1 MFSKEQ
7 QKSEKNP
14 SSPVYVD
21 LLDEDRPISGQKF
34 VCVSFVSP
42 ENILKRKDLFFMEEF
57 IKSWDMAKSMEKFQG
72 FLNFLSYKYNLNGEN
87 VMADYKDFVKEERK
101 DMSNHS
107 IEDDYKNFLDLQEEE
122 LEKKFNVSHKFQTST
137 RGMKVRGVYS
147 TQEEA
152 EMRCKLLRETDPNHD
167 VYVGPVGMWMPWEP
181 EAYKTGR
188 VEYLEEELNNLM
200 HEKISNEKQAKIEF
214 DKRVQEAK
222 EKAMEDNAKLAD
234 KTGNQLTQ
242 LINDDG
248 KLVNVR
254 ELDLEAIPDETVLTK
269 GAYASADVRN
279 ALFDN
284 HNISTSPNDESQ
296 QNEPINEV
304 IETTEPATTSEED
317 SKNED

>member
-1 MFSKEQ
+1 MCIRDRSK
-7 QKSEKNP
+7 
-14 SSPVYVD
+14 
-21 LLDEDRPISGQKF
+21 
-34 VCVSFVSP
+34 
-42 ENILKRKDLFFMEEF
+42 
-57 IKSWDMAKSMEKFQG
+57 
-72 FLNFLSYKYNLNGEN
+72 
-87 VMADYKDFVKEERK
+87 
-101 DMSNHS
+101 HS

-122 LEKKFNVSHKFQTST
+122 LEKKFNVTHKFQTST

-284 HNISTSPNDESQ
+284 NNISTSPNDESQ

>member
-7 QKSEKNP
+7 QKGEENP
-14 SSPVYVD
+14 SSQVYVD

-87 VMADYKDFVKEERK
+87 VMADYKDFVKEERD
-101 DMSNHS
+101 DMSKHS
-107 IEDDYKNFLDLQEEE
+107 IEDDYKHFLDLQEEE
-122 LEKKFNVSHKFQTST
+122 LEKKFNVTHKFHTST

-284 HNISTSPNDESQ
+284 NNISTSPNDESQ

>member
-7 QKSEKNP
+7 KQQSELTP
-14 SSPVYVD
+14 TYVD
-21 LLDEDRPISGQKF
+21 LLDEDKPIPGQKF

-42 ENILKRKDLFFMEEF
+42 EKILKKKELYMMEEF
-57 IKSWDMAKSMEKFQG
+57 VKSWDMAKSMQKFQG
-72 FLNFLSYKYNLNGEN
+72 FISFLTFKYNLNN
-87 VMADYKDFVKEERK
+87 DNIMNDYQDFIKEERSDLDK
-101 DMSNHS
+101 FT

-122 LEKKFNVSHKFQTST
+122 LEKKFNVEHKFQTST

-152 EMRCKLLRETDPNHD
+152 EMRCKMLRESDPNHD

-200 HEKISNEKQAKIEF
+200 HKKNENEKNAKIEF
-214 DKRVQEAK
+214 DARVQEAK
-222 EKAMEDNAKLAD
+222 AKAMEDNAKLAE

-242 LINDDG
+242 LMDDDG

-254 ELDLEAIPDETVLTK
+254 EVDFDQIPDETVLTEP
-269 GAYASADVRN
+269 AYASADVRN
-279 ALFDN
+279 ALFEK
-284 HNISTSPNDESQ
+284 HNIK
-296 QNEPINEV
+296 
-304 IETTEPATTSEED
+304 TSETSQSEIVSD
-317 SKNED
+317 EKVSESTNELVEEAIEEKQDA

>member
-1 MFSKEQ
+1 
-7 QKSEKNP
+7 
-14 SSPVYVD
+14 
-21 LLDEDRPISGQKF
+21 
-34 VCVSFVSP
+34 
-42 ENILKRKDLFFMEEF
+42 MEEF

-87 VMADYKDFVKEERK
+87 VMADYKDFVKEERD
-101 DMSNHS
+101 DMSKHS

-122 LEKKFNVSHKFQTST
+122 LEKKFNVTHKFQTST

-284 HNISTSPNDESQ
+284 NNISTSPNDESQ

>member
-7 QKSEKNP
+7 QKGEENP
-14 SSPVYVD
+14 SSQVYVD

-87 VMADYKDFVKEERK
+87 VMADYKDFVKEERD
-101 DMSNHS
+101 DMSKHS

-122 LEKKFNVSHKFQTST
+122 LEKKFNVTHKFQTST

-284 HNISTSPNDESQ
+284 NNISTSPNDESQ

>member
-1 MFSKEQ
+1 MFSREQ
-7 QKSEKNP
+7 QEGKESVSN
-14 SSPVYVD
+14 PVYVD
-21 LLDEDRPISGQKF
+21 LLDEDKPIPGQKF

-42 ENILKRKDLFFMEEF
+42 ENILKRKEMYFMEEF

-72 FLNFLSYKYNLNGEN
+72 FLNFVSYKYNLNSEN
-87 VMADYKDFVKEERK
+87 VIADYKDFVKEERDELNK
-101 DMSNHS
+101 FT
-107 IEDDYKNFLDLQEEE
+107 IEEDYKNFLDLQEEE
-122 LEKKFNVSHKFQTST
+122 LEKKFNVKHKFQTST

-152 EMRCKLLRETDPNHD
+152 EMRCKMLRESDPNHD

-200 HEKISNEKQAKIEF
+200 HEKMSNEKQAKIEF

-234 KTGNQLTQ
+234 KTGNSLTQ
-242 LINDDG
+242 IIDDDG

-254 ELDLEAIPDETVLTK
+254 EVNFDEIPDETVLTE

-279 ALFDN
+279 ALFEKLN
-284 HNISTSPNDESQ
+284 VQTSSS
-296 QNEPINEV
+296 
-304 IETTEPATTSEED
+304 SEE
-317 SKNED
+317 KNEIVKVDEEIPSNDNENKEDVPKED

>member
-7 QKSEKNP
+7 DKKEGITSN
-14 SSPVYVD
+14 PVYVD
-21 LLDEDRPISGQKF
+21 LLDEDKPISGQKF

-42 ENILKRKDLFFMEEF
+42 ENILKRKDLFYMEEF
-57 IKSWDMAKSMEKFQG
+57 IKSWDMSKSMEKFQG
-72 FLNFLSYKYNLNGEN
+72 FLNFMSYKYNLNSEN
-87 VMADYKDFVKEERK
+87 VIADYKDFVKEERDELNK
-101 DMSNHS
+101 FT

-122 LEKKFNVSHKFQTST
+122 LEKKFNIQYKFQTST

-152 EMRCKLLRETDPNHD
+152 EMRCKMLRESDPNHD

-181 EAYKTGR
+181 ESYKTGR

-200 HEKISNEKQAKIEF
+200 HEKITNEKQAKIEF
-214 DKRVQEAK
+214 DKRIQEAK

-242 LINDDG
+242 LMNDDG

-254 ELDLEAIPDETVLTK
+254 ELDLDAIPDETVLTE
-269 GAYASADVRN
+269 GAYTSADVRN
-279 ALFDN
+279 ELFER
-284 HNISTSPNDESQ
+284 HSLVRQSTVEG
-296 QNEPINEV
+296 
-304 IETTEPATTSEED
+304 